1 MFVRWFRKPEIDSSG
16 KHVEATG
23 SMKAC
28 GVMSFVG
35 SDKITKGRKSVAA
48 GCVIS

>member
-1 MFVRWFRKPEIDSSG
+1 MFVSLKQRWFRKPETESSG
-16 KHVEATG
+16 KHIEATE

-35 SDKITKGRKSVAA
+35 SDKISK
-48 GCVIS
+48 